1 MSIIKTFTGAVVA
14 ALMVTGVPAA
24 DAAEQRASDN
34 SSSWAGFYIGAHAG
48 YAWGERDG
56 CFDILDINNAC
67 DGIIPP
73 IPFDYDQDGGLI
85 GAQLG
90 YNIVYQNFVFGLEV
104 EASLS
109 DIEGDLDIFGG
120 GPEGK
125 GTYTRMAA
133 AKARFGWAQDFW
145 MVYLTAGLSI
155 AEFEFE
161 GPFGCNFDQ
170 TRHGYLVGAGTE
182 VKITERASLKLEYNY
197 RDFGKEDGRCQ
208 LFGLIPTYHE
218 ADADMHVLTFGFNYQ
233 LGDL

>member
-1 MSIIKTFTGAVVA
+1 MSIIRKFTSAVVA
-14 ALMVTGVPAA
+14 ALMVTGVSAA
-24 DAAEQRASDN
+24 NAAEKTAAE
-34 SSSWAGFYIGAHAG
+34 SWAGFYIGAHAG

-67 DGIIPP
+67 DGVIPP
-73 IPFDYDQDGGLI
+73 IPFEYDQDGGLI

-90 YNIVYQNFVFGLEV
+90 YNFVLDSFVFGLEV

-109 DIEGDLDIFGG
+109 DIDGELDIFGG
-120 GPEGK
+120 GPTGN

-133 AKARFGWAQDFW
+133 AKARLGWAQDFW
-145 MVYLTAGLSI
+145 MVYLTAGLTI

-161 GPFGCNFDQ
+161 GPLGCNFDE
-170 TRHGYLVGAGTE
+170 TRHGYLVGAGAE
-182 VKITERASLKLEYNY
+182 VKITDRASLKLEYNY
-197 RDFGKEDGRCQ
+197 RDFGKEGGRCQ

-218 ADADMHVLTFGFNYQ
+218 AEADMHVLTFGFNYQ